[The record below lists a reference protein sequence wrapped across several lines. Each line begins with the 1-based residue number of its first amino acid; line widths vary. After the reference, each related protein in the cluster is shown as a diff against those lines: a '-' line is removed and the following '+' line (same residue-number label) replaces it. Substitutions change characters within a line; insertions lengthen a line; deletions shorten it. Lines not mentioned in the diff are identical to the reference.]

1 MFSYLSNKLE
11 KVVDYLKGVEHITD
25 ETMNKA
31 ISSIE
36 DALLESD
43 VPNSAIESFI
53 EDLKKRC
60 IGTKISKKLKA
71 DEFVSKQLYDVLVDS
86 LGGINQSKKD
96 FIHSKY
102 DEHKKRSKFPFAIS
116 LAGLQG
122 AGKTTAIGKLIYH
135 LKNKDCFKILEKDIA
150 VISLDYVRPAAREQL
165 MILAEQNNVD
175 FFEFEDTKDISEY
188 INKAFSRANELSKKI
203 LIFDTAGRTSLN
215 KEMIQEL
222 NIIWKQISPNAAFLV
237 IDSMSG
243 QKGFDIAKAFSQGI
257 SFGGVIAT
265 KMDSDSPGGVMLG
278 LSRDLKLPIL
288 YASTGEKSDE
298 FEIFN
303 PVQVARRILGI
314 GDFLSLAE
322 IAREKIVQS
331 EEEIIKSAFKSGDL
345 TIDQYIK
352 VLKMIEK
359 MGPLKKVL
367 SMMPRQMMNQQIS
380 NEQLDFLETSSKNF
394 RYMCDS
400 MNKKEKRS
408 PDLVYMNPSRKRRIA
423 CGSGVSEKNI
433 ELLLKQYR
441 LMKEQ
446 MKGLSKFSSFFV

>member
-25 ETMNKA
+25 ESMQKVV
-31 ISSIE
+31 SSIE
-36 DALLESD
+36 NALLESD

-86 LGGINQSKKD
+86 LGGINQSNKD
-96 FIHSKY
+96 FIYLKY
-102 DEHKKRSKFPFAIS
+102 EEHKKINTSPFTIA

-122 AGKTTAIGKLIYH
+122 VGKTTAIGKLIHH
-135 LKNKDCFKILEKDIA
+135 LKNKDCLRISENDIA
-150 VISLDYVRPAAREQL
+150 VISLDYIRPAAREQL
-165 MILAEQNNVD
+165 KILASQNNVD
-175 FFEFEDTKDISEY
+175 FFEFENSNNILEY
-188 INKAFSRANELSKKI
+188 TDLAFIKAKELNKKI
-203 LIFDTAGRTSLN
+203 LIFDTAGRTSVDTN
-215 KEMIQEL
+215 MTNEL
-222 NIIWKQISPNAAFLV
+222 NQIWKKVSPNSGFLV

-243 QKGFDIAKAFSQGI
+243 QKGLDIAKTFSKEI
-257 SFGGVIAT
+257 SFNGIIAT

-288 YASTGEKSDE
+288 YASTGEKPDE

-303 PVQVARRILGI
+303 PIRVARRILGI

-345 TIDQYIK
+345 TINQYIK

-380 NEQLDFLETSSKNF
+380 DEQLDFLETSSKNF

-408 PDLVYMNPSRKRRIA
+408 PDLVYMNSSRRRRIA
-423 CGSGVSEKNI
+423 LGSGLSEHNI

-441 LMKEQ
+441 VMKEQ